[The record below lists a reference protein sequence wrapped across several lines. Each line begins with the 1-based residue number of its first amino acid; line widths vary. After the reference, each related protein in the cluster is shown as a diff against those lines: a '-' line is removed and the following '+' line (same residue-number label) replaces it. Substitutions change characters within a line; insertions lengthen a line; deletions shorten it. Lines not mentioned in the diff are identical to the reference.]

1 MTSLAIDVKDISRA
15 AERLAGTAVR
25 TPLLANTGIDDLAG
39 RPVLVKCENLQR
51 GGAFKFR
58 GAYNAITEATE
69 KAPVERVIA
78 YSSGNHGIAVSLASK
93 LHGAQATIV
102 CPTDAPPEKRSQ
114 IERYGASIV
123 DYDRQTGDRAAIA
136 ATLQGEGSLLVPP
149 YDLAAVMAG
158 QGTVGLEILEQVGDT
173 PVEAVLVPVGGGGL
187 ISGISVAVK
196 SLMPGVKVIGVEPAA
211 ARDTYDSLRAGERLE
226 IPPPDTIADGLRS
239 QTPGE
244 LTFPVIQELVDE
256 IVLVSEAEIA
266 AAMAAM
272 FLHAHVVAEPSGAV
286 TLAAALSGRAPLSAA
301 GRVCIV
307 VSGGNIS
314 PARFCAELPAE
325 G

>member
-1 MTSLAIDVKDISRA
+1 MTSLAIDEKDIARA

-25 TPLLANTGIDDLAG
+25 TPLLADTGLDVLAG
-39 RPVLVKCENLQR
+39 RPVSVKCENLQR

-58 GAYNAITEATE
+58 GAYNAITEAME
-69 KAPVERVIA
+69 QGPVDRVIA

-93 LHGAQATIV
+93 LHGVRATIV

-114 IERYGASIV
+114 IEALGATIV

-136 ATLQGEGSLLVPP
+136 ATLTGDGSVIIPP
-149 YDLAAVMAG
+149 YDRPAVIAG
-158 QGTVGLEILEQVGDT
+158 QGTVGLEITQQAGGTAL
-173 PVEAVLVPVGGGGL
+173 EAVVVPVGGGGL
-187 ISGISVAVK
+187 ISGVSTAVK
-196 SLMPGVKVIGVEPAA
+196 SLLPGVKVIGVEPELAS
-211 ARDTYDSLRAGERLE
+211 DTYQSLLAGTRVE

-239 QTPGE
+239 QMPGE
-244 LTFPVIQELVDE
+244 LTFPIIEQLVDE

-266 AAMAAM
+266 EAMAAM

-286 TLAAALSGRAPLSAA
+286 ALAGVLSGRASLSAGGA
-301 GRVCIV
+301 VCVV

-314 PARFCAELPAE
+314 PGRFCAELPVGA
-325 G
+325 